1 MKGKEMEVQV
11 QKEDLPPDGDIH
23 YYWKISG
30 GRAFFDLTLFLEIR
44 PQMVKRYTLRLL
56 ITGVN

>member
-1 MKGKEMEVQV
+1 MEVQV

-23 YYWKISG
+23 YSWKISG